1 MRPCNILVIL
11 DDEHQRGILGCY
23 GDRFARTPHLDRL
36 AARGALFTDA
46 YTPSPICVP
55 ARASLHTGRHVHQV
69 GAWDSAEPY
78 RGEVRSWAHR
88 LRRAGREVVSVG
100 KLHFRSTEDDN
111 GFTREVE
118 PLHVKDGIGWARALL
133 RREPPVS
140 LDCYDYCVEV
150 GAGET
155 SYTSYDRRVAR
166 AAAAEIRKAAKQ
178 DEPFALFVSFV
189 SPHFPLIAP
198 EPFLKLHEHADLPP
212 PPLWRAQGPRHP
224 VIERLVEALPYDE
237 RFTPASAAA
246 ARRAYYGLVSFV
258 DDCIGEVLR
267 ALDESGQRDSTTVVF
282 SSDHGDSLGGHGLWA
297 KSTMYEHSAGV
308 PMIVAGPG
316 VPAGRRVTTPASLID
331 VYPTVLQAAG
341 LTPDAEEAALPGRSL
356 IAMAQAA
363 DAPERPAFS
372 EYHDGGSVTG
382 FFLLR
387 LGRWKY
393 VHYVG
398 YPPEL
403 FDLQAD
409 PLEARDLGQDP
420 AFARERAACE
430 AALRAIVEPEAANAA
445 AFRDQAAAIERL
457 GGEAAVRGIADFGYT
472 PLAGAAD

>member
-1 MRPCNILVIL
+1 MRPNNVLVIL

-23 GDRFARTPHLDRL
+23 GDRFARTPNLDAL
-36 AARGALFTDA
+36 AARGAIFTDA

-55 ARASLHTGRHVHQV
+55 ARASLHTGLHVHQV

-78 RGEVRSWAHR
+78 RGDIRSWAHR
-88 LRRAGREVVSVG
+88 LRDAGREVVSVG
-100 KLHFRSTEDDN
+100 KLHFRSTKDDN

-118 PLHVKDGIGWARALL
+118 PLHVKDGIGWARAVL
-133 RREPPVS
+133 RRDPPVS

-155 SYTSYDRRVAR
+155 SYTNYDRRIAK
-166 AAAAEIRKAAKQ
+166 AAAAEIRAAAKKE
-178 DEPFALFVSFV
+178 EPFAFFVSFV
-189 SPHFPLIAP
+189 SPHFPLITP
-198 EPFLKLHEHADLPP
+198 EPFLKLYDNVDLPP
-212 PPLWRAQGPRHP
+212 APLWRAQGARHP

-237 RFTPASAAA
+237 RFTPERAMA

-267 ALDESGQRDSTTVVF
+267 AVDDSGQRESTTVVF
-282 SSDHGDSLGGHGLWA
+282 SSDHGDSLGGHSLWA

-308 PMIVAGPG
+308 PMLVAGPG

-341 LTPDAEEAALPGRSL
+341 LKPDAEEEALPGRSL
-356 IAMAQAA
+356 VEMAQAA

-398 YPPEL
+398 HPPEL
-403 FDLQAD
+403 FDLAAD
-409 PLEARDLGQDP
+409 PLESRDLGQDP
-420 AFARERAACE
+420 AYARERAACE
-430 AALRAIVEPEAANAA
+430 AALREIVDPEAANAA
-445 AFRDQAAAIERL
+445 AFRDQAAAIERM
-457 GGEAAVRGIADFGYT
+457 GGEAKVLGIADFGYT